1 MTLYFHPDT
10 PTMRLGLGVGR
21 GRPSQPSRAPRALAL
36 PAGVFDL
43 SPTVMVS
50 CLRGR
55 IITRKAL
62 LDQSEGDIERLK
74 HEQAIAEYEAA
85 IERLQ
90 GAVS

>member
-1 MTLYFHPDT
+1 
-10 PTMRLGLGVGR
+10 
-21 GRPSQPSRAPRALAL
+21 
-36 PAGVFDL
+36 
-43 SPTVMVS
+43 MVS